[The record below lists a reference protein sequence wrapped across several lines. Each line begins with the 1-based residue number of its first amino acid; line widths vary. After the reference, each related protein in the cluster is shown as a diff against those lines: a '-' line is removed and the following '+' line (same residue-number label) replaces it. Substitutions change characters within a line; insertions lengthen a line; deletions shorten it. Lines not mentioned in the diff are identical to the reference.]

1 MKLNGPLSAGPA
13 GYSQEQSRRM
23 LRRDELGH
31 AGMYQDVPVQK
42 LARTVCTS
50 ICEHILG
57 YTIILVD
64 KTVYTSIY
72 EYILVYTRTEPEM
85 SYDVI

>member
-1 MKLNGPLSAGPA
+1 
-13 GYSQEQSRRM
+13 M
-23 LRRDELGH
+23 LRQDEPGH

-42 LARTVCTS
+42 MARTACTS
-50 ICEHILG
+50 ICKNILG

-72 EYILVYTRTEPEM
+72 QYILVYTRTEPEM